1 MPMPKEQAIM
11 DLLTDGFD
19 ETKFI
24 EEDVNKQK
32 GEAAQAASPEPTALS
47 RSSRPS
53 SKPKMQGKMHVVR
66 LSPSVYA
73 KLRIAKLIEL
83 KLSGHDGTVSEFI
96 GTLIDERVK
105 SMPKEYIELF
115 RKLESL
121 T

>member
-1 MPMPKEQAIM
+1 M

-19 ETKFI
+19 ENKFI

-32 GEAAQAASPEPTALS
+32 GEAAQAASPETPTS
-47 RSSRPS
+47 TRTPRPS
-53 SKPKMQGKMHVVR
+53 SKPKSQDKMHVVR